1 LHSEPSGPFLAD
13 EFPTV
18 FSRLPG
24 SLFLVFNFFL
34 VNIYVGNLS
43 WSMTNEDLAALF
55 EQFGT
60 VGSAKILTDKFSG
73 RSKGFAFVEMENA
86 EEAQAAIAQLN
97 DTDVQGRKIVVNEA
111 QPKKDDGGFK
121 KRSFGG
127 GGGGGFRGGS
137 GGGGGYKGG
146 SGGGGGYKGGGG
158 GGYKG
163 GNGGGGGYNRD
174 Y

>member
-1 LHSEPSGPFLAD
+1 
-13 EFPTV
+13 
-18 FSRLPG
+18 
-24 SLFLVFNFFL
+24 
-34 VNIYVGNLS
+34 
-43 WSMTNEDLAALF
+43 MTNEDLAALF

-60 VGSAKILTDKFSG
+60 VSSAKILTDKFSG

-86 EEAQAAIAQLN
+86 DEAQAAISQLN

-127 GGGGGFRGGS
+127 GGGGGFRKG
-137 GGGGGYKGG
+137 GGGGGYR
-146 SGGGGGYKGGGG
+146 GGGGGYKGGGG
-158 GGYKG
+158 YSK
-163 GNGGGGGYNRD
+163 D

>member
-1 LHSEPSGPFLAD
+1 M
-13 EFPTV
+13 
-18 FSRLPG
+18 
-24 SLFLVFNFFL
+24 
-34 VNIYVGNLS
+34 NIYVGNLA

-60 VGSAKILTDKFSG
+60 VTSAKILTDKFSG
-73 RSKGFAFVEMENA
+73 RSKGFAFVEMDNA
-86 EEAQAAIAQLN
+86 EEAQAAISQLN
-97 DTDVQGRKIVVNEA
+97 DTEVQGRKIVVNEA

-127 GGGGGFRGGS
+127 GGGGYRG
-137 GGGGGYKGG
+137 
-146 SGGGGGYKGGGG
+146 GGGGGYKGGGG

-163 GNGGGGGYNRD
+163 GGGGNRGGGGGYNRD